1 MDQPNSKKVLFLCTG
16 NSCRSQMA
24 EGLLRHLSGGL
35 IEPFSA
41 GLSPQEQI
49 HSLAI
54 KVMEEIGIDISDQK
68 PKGVG
73 TYLGKATISIV
84 ITVCSKAEK
93 SCPRI
98 WPGLSETNRLY
109 WPFID
114 PAEAEGTEEEKIY
127 AFRQVRDQLKKKIS
141 EWLKS
146 LKI

>member
-1 MDQPNSKKVLFLCTG
+1 MLTNSRKVLFLCTG

-24 EGLLRHLSGGL
+24 EGLLRHLSGGRL
-35 IEPFSA
+35 EPCSA

-49 HSLAI
+49 HPLAI

-73 TYLGKATISIV
+73 TYLGKTTISIV
-84 ITVCSKAEK
+84 ITVCSKTEE

-109 WPFID
+109 WPFTD

-127 AFRQVRDQLKKKIS
+127 VFRQVRDQLQEKIS
-141 EWLKS
+141 DWLNG
-146 LKI
+146 LQT